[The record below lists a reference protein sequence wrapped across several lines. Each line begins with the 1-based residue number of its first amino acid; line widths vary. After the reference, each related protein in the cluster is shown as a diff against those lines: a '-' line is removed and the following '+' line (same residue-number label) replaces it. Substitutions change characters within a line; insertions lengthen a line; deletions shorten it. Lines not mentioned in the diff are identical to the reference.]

1 MEQSK
6 KVTNFSQALL
16 WLGAAISLAEI
27 LTGALIAPLGFGKG
41 LLAILLGHIIGCVII
56 YYAGL
61 IGARTK
67 LSAIESTRISFG
79 KYGSYV
85 FSVLNMIQLIGW
97 TAVMIMNGAKAFDVV
112 IQNTYGFQNQTMW
125 AILTSLLIIVWIVV
139 GIKNLDK
146 INIFAVGGLFIF
158 TIVLGGVVFFTK
170 SANAVEITDA
180 MTFGM
185 AVELSVIMPL
195 SWLPLISD
203 YTKYVDDEKMGTL
216 ASAGGY
222 FLGSTFMYAIG
233 LGAAIFAGTSDI
245 SAILMSVGL
254 SFAALVIVLFSTVTT
269 TFLDVYSAAVSFTN
283 ISNKYSEKLV
293 SIIICIIGTLLAI
306 FIDATQYE
314 NFLYLIG
321 SVFAPL
327 FAIVLA
333 DYYVLKRNKINDE
346 ILFNLK
352 NSIVWII
359 GVVVYRYLLNVDT
372 PIGITL
378 PTMIITALLC
388 IIVNGGFKQCS
399 KK

>member
-1 MEQSK
+1 MEQIK
-6 KVTNFSQALL
+6 KVTSLSQALL

-27 LTGALIAPLGFGKG
+27 LTGALIAPLGFEKG
-41 LLAILLGHIIGCVII
+41 FLAIILGHLIGCAII

-61 IGARTK
+61 IGAETK

-79 KYGSYV
+79 KNGSYV
-85 FSVLNMIQLIGW
+85 FSILNMIQLIGW

-112 IQNTYGFQNQTMW
+112 IKNTFGFENEALW
-125 AILTSLLIIVWIVV
+125 SILIALLISVWIIV
-139 GIKNLDK
+139 GIKNLNK
-146 INIFAVGGLFIF
+146 INVFAVGGLLIF
-158 TIVLGGVVFFTK
+158 TLVLGGVVFFTK
-170 SANAVEITDA
+170 SSSSIELTDA

-203 YTKYVDDEKMGTL
+203 YTKNVADEKMGTL

-222 FLGSTFMYAIG
+222 FLGSTFMYTIG
-233 LGAAIFAGTSDI
+233 LGAAIFTGTSDI

-254 SFAALVIVLFSTVTT
+254 SALALVIVLFSTVTT

-283 ISNKYSEKLV
+283 ISHKYSEKLV
-293 SIIICIIGTLLAI
+293 SLIVCAIGLALAI
-306 FIDATQYE
+306 FVDASQFE

-327 FAIVLA
+327 FAILLT
-333 DYYVLKRNKINDE
+333 DYFILKKNKINDE
-346 ILFNLK
+346 IPLNIK
-352 NSIVWII
+352 NSAVWII
-359 GVVVYRYLLNVDT
+359 GVCVYRYLLNMDT

-378 PTMIITALLC
+378 PTMIITSLLC
-388 IIVNGGFKQCS
+388 IIINGGLKLCS